1 MDTRSKTRIV
11 CKIVICINLTFLIE
25 IFCSVYPW
33 APLSSKFA
41 RIHKTVIITKMVND
55 QKLKEFD
62 FEQSLRALETLVSES
77 ENGNVRL
84 EDMVKNY
91 EQGIKI
97 VANCRKKLELA
108 ELQIQEA
115 SNSKSNPT
123 KQDA

>member
-1 MDTRSKTRIV
+1 M
-11 CKIVICINLTFLIE
+11 
-25 IFCSVYPW
+25 
-33 APLSSKFA
+33 
-41 RIHKTVIITKMVND
+41 KMLND
-55 QKLKEFD
+55 QKSEEFD

>member
-1 MDTRSKTRIV
+1 MS
-11 CKIVICINLTFLIE
+11 
-25 IFCSVYPW
+25 
-33 APLSSKFA
+33 PLSSKFA

-55 QKLKEFD
+55 QKTEEFD